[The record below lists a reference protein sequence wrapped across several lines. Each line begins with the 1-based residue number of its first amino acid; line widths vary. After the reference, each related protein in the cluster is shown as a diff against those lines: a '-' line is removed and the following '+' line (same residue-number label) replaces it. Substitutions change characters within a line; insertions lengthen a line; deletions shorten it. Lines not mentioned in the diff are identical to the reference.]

1 MGSLNQEQRVAAEC
15 GDGPVLV
22 LAGPGTGKTTTLTAR
37 FAALVARG
45 VPPERILAVT
55 FTRKSGDDLVARLVQ
70 VHGLE
75 RGRLEVGTF
84 HRFAGQ
90 ILRAH
95 AEQVGLTRRFRILDE
110 VGQRRLLAEL
120 KVYWSAER
128 GRDLLEIIAEAKAR
142 MLDAKALR
150 AQVEARLRTG
160 SLALDD
166 PLVDAVDP
174 YYDYERALLAR
185 DSCDFEDLIS
195 HTVRLLERLPAVRA
209 EVAERFQYLLVDEF
223 QDVNQG
229 QFRLLCALLLR
240 HRNLWCVGD
249 DDQSIYGFRGADA
262 SYIIEFERHFPD
274 ATRYQLA
281 ENYRSTRQILALA
294 QALVGH
300 NPIRYPKGLQATRGE
315 GPPVVVQPHPEV
327 LAEAQWVAAAI
338 AKVLE
343 KGIPPEQVAVL
354 FRTGVQATALQIE
367 LQALRLPFEL
377 RGAADFWKAAPALWL
392 RALLR
397 LAENPAD
404 REALAWVAPQH
415 QADYRKQAISLGL
428 LPYRRRIERAR
439 AFLLRKA
446 PAPAGSRSLEDW
458 TQRLALCVELVELF
472 PTCAALEAAV
482 GRQQGPSRKAGI
494 ALSTIHAAK
503 GLEWHTVFVI
513 GFEQGLLPHDLAD
526 DEDEERRL
534 AYVAMTR
541 AKRYLCLS
549 HCELRHKKPAEASTF
564 LKEALATA
572 DPAVSVIRP

>member
-1 MGSLNQEQRVAAEC
+1 MGSLNREQRAAADC

-37 FAALVARG
+37 FGALVARG

-55 FTRKSGDDLVARLVQ
+55 FTRKSGDDLIARLVQ
-70 VHGLE
+70 THGLE
-75 RGRLEVGTF
+75 RNRLEVGTF
-84 HRFAGQ
+84 HRFGGQ

-95 AEQVGLTRRFRILDE
+95 AEQVGLSRRFRILDE
-110 VGQRRLLAEL
+110 GGQRRLLSDL
-120 KVYWSAER
+120 KVHWSTER

-142 MLDAKALR
+142 MLDAAALR
-150 AQVEARLRTG
+150 AQVESRLRAGT
-160 SLALDD
+160 LDLDD

-174 YYDYERALLAR
+174 YHDYERALLER
-185 DSCDFEDLIS
+185 DCCDFEDLIS
-195 HTVRLLERLPAVRA
+195 HTVRLLERLPAVRT
-209 EVAERFQYLLVDEF
+209 EVAQRFEHLLVDEF

-229 QFRLLCALLLR
+229 QFRLLRALLLR

-262 SYIIEFERHFPD
+262 SYIIDFERNFPE
-274 ATRYQLA
+274 ATKYQLTD
-281 ENYRSTRQILALA
+281 NYRSTRQILELA
-294 QALVGH
+294 QALVGF
-300 NPIRYPKGLQATRGE
+300 NPVRYPKGLQAMRGD
-315 GPPVVVQPHPEV
+315 GPPVVVQAHPEA

-367 LQALRLPFEL
+367 LQAQSLPFSL
-377 RGAADFWKAAPALWL
+377 QGAADFWRSAPALWL

-397 LAENPAD
+397 LSENLSD
-404 REALAWVAPQH
+404 REALAWLAPRH
-415 QADYRKQAISLGL
+415 QATFRKKAMSLGL
-428 LPYRRRIERAR
+428 VPFPRRIERAR
-439 AFLLRKA
+439 AFLLQKA
-446 PAPAGSRSLEDW
+446 PAPEGSRLLEDW
-458 TQRLALCVELVELF
+458 SQRLALCAELVGLF
-472 PTCAALEAAV
+472 PSCEALEAAV
-482 GRQQGPSRKAGI
+482 TRQDGSSRKAGI

-513 GFEQGLLPHDLAD
+513 GFEQGLLPHNLAD

-549 HCELRHKKPAEASTF
+549 YCAWRHKKQTEASPF
-564 LKEALATA
+564 LKEALSRA
-572 DPAVSVIRP
+572 DPAVSVIR